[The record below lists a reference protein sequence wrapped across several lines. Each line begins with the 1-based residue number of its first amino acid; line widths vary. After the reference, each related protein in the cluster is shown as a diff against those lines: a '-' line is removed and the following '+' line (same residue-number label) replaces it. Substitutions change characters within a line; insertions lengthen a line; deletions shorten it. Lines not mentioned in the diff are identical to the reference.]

1 VAPKLAWSLQPG
13 VFAGL
18 ALAAGAYLSRWRRV
32 RMGPSPRRLAEAP
45 VWRLCCFMGSLL
57 VALLALV
64 SPVDALADQVFFMHM
79 VQHVLLLDIVPIL
92 AILGFTK
99 VILRPLTR
107 AVRELERRWP
117 TLAHPAFAV
126 VLYVAVIW
134 SWHVP
139 AAYDLALRHPSVH
152 LLEHVSFLAV
162 GALYWWHLLAPIR
175 SRLRRGGMGP
185 VAYMAS
191 TKICVGALGMALAF
205 TPAALYPYYVH
216 HAHVWGISAHDD
228 QSIAGLIMAVEQSV
242 VMGIALVVLFIAALG
257 ESERE
262 QLRRERYELA

>member
-1 VAPKLAWSLQPG
+1 A
-13 VFAGL
+13 
-18 ALAAGAYLSRWRRV
+18 
-32 RMGPSPRRLAEAP
+32 
-45 VWRLCCFMGSLL
+45 
-57 VALLALV
+57 
-64 SPVDALADQVFFMHM
+64 
-79 VQHVLLLDIVPIL
+79 
-92 AILGFTK
+92 
-99 VILRPLTR
+99 
-107 AVRELERRWP
+107 P

-139 AAYDLALRHPSVH
+139 AAYDLAVRHASVH
-152 LLEHVSFLAV
+152 VLEHVSFLAV

-175 SRLRRGGMGP
+175 SRLRRSGMGP
-185 VAYMAS
+185 VAYVAS

-205 TPAALYPYYVH
+205 APAALYPYYVH
-216 HAHVWGISAHDD
+216 HPPVWGVSARDD

-242 VMGIALVVLFIAALG
+242 VMGIALVVLFIAALE